1 MAVQNNQSLLP
12 SFFDN
17 QPLHTIESLSKFL
30 SVPVPTIR
38 DWIYKRQIPFRKLGR
53 LIRFHPLD
61 IQKWLNER
69 SHYGNQG
76 D

>member
-1 MAVQNNQSLLP
+1 MGLSATLI
-12 SFFDN
+12 DN
-17 QPLHTIESLSKFL
+17 QRLHTIEDLSKFL
-30 SVPVPTIR
+30 SVPESTIR